1 MVESEIRLEKA
12 DLVVLENR
20 WQDACSELGL
30 TDKRTF
36 AQSSV
41 FELVA
46 RAYFEREGYHNLDHL
61 SFMFRLLDEYK
72 ARLSRPEV
80 VDFAVFYH
88 DVVYLPGSATN
99 EEDSAQRAASDLAT
113 MGAGERVID
122 GVNALVLASKDH
134 KVNPVFANDS
144 VFFLDSDMAILGSD
158 PESYA
163 KYAQGVARDFK
174 SVKPLLYVAGRQN
187 FLRGLVDTRIFSTAE
202 MYARFQDRAQQNI
215 AEELEQLVII
225 KDRLSSAN

>member
-12 DLVVLENR
+12 DLVILENR
-20 WQDACSELGL
+20 WQDACSERGL
-30 TDKRTF
+30 TGKRTF

-61 SFMFRLLDEYK
+61 SFMFRLLDQYK
-72 ARLSRPEV
+72 DKLSRPKI
-80 VDFAVFYH
+80 VDLAVFYH
-88 DVVYLPGSATN
+88 DVVYNPRSKTN
-99 EEDSAQRAASDLAT
+99 EEDSAERAATDLT
-113 MGAGERVID
+113 KMGANQSTID
-122 GVNALVLASKDH
+122 SVYVLIHASKDH
-134 KVNPVFANDS
+134 KVNSVFADDTS
-144 VFFLDSDMAILGSD
+144 FFLDSDMAILGSD

-174 SVKPLLYVAGRQN
+174 SVEPLLYVAGRQN
-187 FLRGLVDTRIFSTAE
+187 FLSGLVDTRIFSTAE
-202 MYARFQDRAQQNI
+202 MYARFQVRAQQNI
-215 AEELEQLVII
+215 AHELEQLAII